1 MMKYKSKLVICA
13 VVAGIALVCGG
24 YFIYQQQ
31 THFNKNIQINGVNV
45 GGLTAKEA
53 RAKVAKTKVEKKV
66 YLNGKLFYTAE
77 PKTSEI
83 TAKDQAKFE
92 ATLKKQ
98 ATFLP
103 NSEQKNYTI
112 VPADLVGK
120 KDATLQDAVTNKL
133 TAENKTR
140 TAPVDAY
147 AILEGGKVKVQKEVK
162 GDQYDIAALIKE
174 LNQKESADKIYL
186 TAKYLRPVKATS
198 QTVKTQ
204 EQKLKEL
211 VDKKVTYT
219 VQKTN
224 YELTTSDILT
234 TARYQNGNYEFDT
247 QALKNKIVEINQKQA
262 TLNKAFNFKTSE
274 GNMISVPDGSYG
286 WAISATKAEKTL
298 TEALTGDKTKIDAKG
313 DIYGT
318 GYDTRGTGY
327 DTTDNNG
334 IGNTYVEVSIEKQH
348 LWAYKNGQQV
358 ASIDVVTGT
367 QSTHNDTP
375 KGVYYIM
382 YKQTKTTLRGSRA
395 DGSAYA
401 SPVEYWAPFTL
412 DGCGFHDADWRT
424 NWSNTAYIKEGSLGC
439 VNMKP
444 SEAGNVFN
452 NLEQSEPVV
461 IY

>member
-1 MMKYKSKLVICA
+1 MDKQKNNDVKISVLVICA

-45 GGLTAKEA
+45 GDLTAKEA

-162 GDQYDIAALIKE
+162 GTSKL
-174 LNQKESADKIYL
+174 LNI
-186 TAKYLRPVKATS
+186 
-198 QTVKTQ
+198 
-204 EQKLKEL
+204 
-211 VDKKVTYT
+211 
-219 VQKTN
+219 
-224 YELTTSDILT
+224 SDI
-234 TARYQNGNYEFDT
+234 
-247 QALKNKIVEINQKQA
+247 
-262 TLNKAFNFKTSE
+262 
-274 GNMISVPDGSYG
+274 
-286 WAISATKAEKTL
+286 TK
-298 TEALTGDKTKIDAKG
+298 
-313 DIYGT
+313 
-318 GYDTRGTGY
+318 R
-327 DTTDNNG
+327 
-334 IGNTYVEVSIEKQH
+334 IGNFFKLPIQLSWGI
-348 LWAYKNGQQV
+348 AYPELAFLV
-358 ASIDVVTGT
+358 IF
-367 QSTHNDTP
+367 
-375 KGVYYIM
+375 
-382 YKQTKTTLRGSRA
+382 L
-395 DGSAYA
+395 
-401 SPVEYWAPFTL
+401 
-412 DGCGFHDADWRT
+412 
-424 NWSNTAYIKEGSLGC
+424 SL
-439 VNMKP
+439 KD
-444 SEAGNVFN
+444 
-452 NLEQSEPVV
+452 LL
-461 IY
+461 